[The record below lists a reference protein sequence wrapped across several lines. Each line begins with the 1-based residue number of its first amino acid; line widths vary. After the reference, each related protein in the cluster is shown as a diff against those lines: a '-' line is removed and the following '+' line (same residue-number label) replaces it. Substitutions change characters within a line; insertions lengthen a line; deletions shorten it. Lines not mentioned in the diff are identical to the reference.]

1 MYHYETIKDS
11 RPLLSKTV
19 RWYIY
24 YTFVVYLFNITF
36 NIGLMAG
43 SGATIKSHIGLS
55 DLEYSC
61 FFSVYA
67 LGRFM
72 GAFLFAITYN
82 AVNRK
87 YLMVLGTFCKCISL
101 IPFYFSDD
109 GLLLLI
115 LRIIA
120 GFGNTLGNLYAS
132 MWLGQF
138 GVKKWLGFQRTLL
151 GFSGAAGRIAG
162 LFYDIYMGGK
172 SYKIGLLMNGA
183 CCGLLTFLFLLY
195 PKVYFSKNLTAIQ
208 DDKDLLTDEERNHYS
223 IYNIRESD
231 PSERSLNLCSK
242 NAKIF
247 TNGVWCSLL
256 ISRIIVVST
265 NTTLLFFMIDYCC
278 NILGGKDERFYI
290 VVYYGLII
298 FFLPFIGGKLGGIFG
313 KIVGGYK
320 DRNSFILLFI
330 FNALAIGAFTPG
342 VFQNEW
348 RKFLIYCSCYY
359 LFSYAVIPCIVGI
372 QIASL
377 KDKDLIKRAGI
388 VTVLSVNLIG
398 NVPLPVA
405 YALSMDYFK
414 DIDKKM
420 PMKLFVCLGY
430 VGLLFIL
437 FAWCFRCKYESS
449 EALKEEN
456 EKKDIEMQEK

>member
-19 RWYIY
+19 RWYIF
-24 YTFVVYLFNITF
+24 YTFVAYLFNITF

-43 SGATIKSHIGLS
+43 SAATIKSHIGLS

-67 LGRFM
+67 FGRFC
-72 GAFLFAITYN
+72 GAVLFAITYN
-82 AVNRK
+82 SVSRK
-87 YLMVLGTFCKCISL
+87 YLMVLGTFCKCVSL
-101 IPFYFSDD
+101 IPFYCSDN

-115 LRIIA
+115 LRIVA

-132 MWLGQF
+132 VWLNQF

-151 GFSGAAGRIAG
+151 GFAGISGRLAG

-172 SYKIGLLMNGA
+172 SYKIGLLLNGA
-183 CCGLLTFLFLLY
+183 CCGLLSFLFLLY
-195 PKVYFSKNLTAIQ
+195 PSAYFSKNLSPIQ
-208 DDKDLLTDEERNHYS
+208 DDKDLLTEDERQFYS

-231 PSERSLNLCSK
+231 PSERSLNLCGK
-242 NAKIF
+242 NMNIF
-247 TNGVWCSLL
+247 TNGVWNCLL
-256 ISRIIVVST
+256 ISRTIVVST

-278 NILGGKDERFYI
+278 NILGGKDERFYV
-290 VVYYGLII
+290 VVYFGLIT
-298 FFLPFIGGKLGGIFG
+298 FFLPFIGGKLGG
-313 KIVGGYK
+313 KLVKLVGGYK
-320 DRNSFILLFI
+320 DKNSFILLFI

-348 RKFLIYCSCYY
+348 RKFLIFCSFYY

-377 KDKDLIKRAGI
+377 KDQKLIKRAGI
-388 VTVLSVNLIG
+388 VTVLCVNLLG
-398 NVPLPVA
+398 NVPLPLA
-405 YALSMDYFK
+405 YTLSMDYFK
-414 DIDKKM
+414 DIDKKI

-437 FAWCFRCKYESS
+437 IAWCFRCKYESN
-449 EALKEEN
+449 EE